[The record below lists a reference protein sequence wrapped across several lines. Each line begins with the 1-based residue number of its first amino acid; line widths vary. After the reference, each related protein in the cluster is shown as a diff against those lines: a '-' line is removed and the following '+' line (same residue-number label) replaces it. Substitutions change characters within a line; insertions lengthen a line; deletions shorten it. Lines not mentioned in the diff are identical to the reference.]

1 MPDTLVKPVEP
12 RAVTGAASRLRA
24 HLPPGGNRVREL
36 VARQRGLALFAL
48 CLLCSLLT
56 AASCGVAPNLNAP
69 PTVSLGDDRQV
80 SPGETV
86 SLSAEAADPDGAA
99 LSYSWSLDKPG
110 GSAAELTSTDAEASF
125 TADVPGD
132 YEVTVTVSDGEA
144 EADVTVTATQAANRA
159 PVISGLE
166 NVRGVS
172 DETTTIPFTV
182 NDESPDALRYTVT
195 SSDQTLVKDTAIQ
208 VTGQGRERS
217 LEISPNPAGTGS
229 VTLTVRAEDAGGL
242 FDEVSFELRVS
253 RAFSSNPEKLLAA
266 DGVEYDRFGDL
277 SLDGDTLAIGAY
289 ADDDKGSVYV
299 FERSGDSW
307 VQTAKLTASDGA
319 AGDIFG
325 YGLALNGDTLA
336 VGAYRDDDKGQD
348 SGSVY
353 VYPE

>member
-1 MPDTLVKPVEP
+1 MTEKHTATEKH
-12 RAVTGAASRLRA
+12 AAAGAAPAQRRSTMKRPTRA
-24 HLPPGGNRVREL
+24 GRS
-36 VARQRGLALFAL
+36 LALFAL

-69 PTVSLGDDRQV
+69 PTV

-144 EADVTVTATQAANRA
+144 EAEADVTVTATQAANRA

-172 DETTTIPFTV
+172 GETTTIPFTV

-266 DGVEYDRFGDL
+266 DGAEYDAFGFDL
-277 SLDGDTLAIGAY
+277 ALDGDTLAIGAD
-289 ADDDKGSVYV
+289 ADDEKGSVYV

-319 AGDIFG
+319 EGDFFG
-325 YGLALNGDTLA
+325 SSLALNGETLA
-336 VGAYRDDDKGQD
+336 VGAYLDDDKGKN

-353 VYPE
+353 VYPK